1 MELKHLEDLI
11 GLVQK
16 RGEIRT
22 CAIPAADDLHVL
34 EAVLTA
40 KREKILEP
48 ILIGSRA
55 KLLKLADELRE
66 NVEGIRIVDI
76 DDVIRATHMAVELV
90 KAGEASFLMKGQL
103 NTADLLRAM
112 LDKEHGLPHDKVVTN
127 LTLLELPFY
136 HKLLAVND
144 GALIP
149 HSTLEQKMSR
159 INTIA
164 AALRKLGYDRE
175 IKVAAM
181 AANEEISPKIL
192 ETVEAAKLKEMNRA
206 GAFPGCIVEGPISVD
221 LALSPAA
228 AERKGYK
235 SPVAGDA
242 DLLLFPDLLSANV
255 FNKLSEFMDTVP
267 SGVLLG
273 TSAPVAITS
282 RSATTKSKLCSL
294 ALAAMI
300 AE

>member
-1 MELKHLEDLI
+1 MELRHLEDLI
-11 GLVQK
+11 GLVQA

-22 CAIPAADDLHVL
+22 CAIPAADDAHVL
-34 EAVLTA
+34 EAVLKA
-40 KREKILEP
+40 RKERLLEP
-48 ILIGSRA
+48 ILIGSAA
-55 KLLKLADELRE
+55 KLKKLAEELGE
-66 NVEGIRIVDI
+66 NITDIRII
-76 DDVIRATHMAVELV
+76 DVGDVIQAADRAVELV

-112 LDKEHGLPHDKVVTN
+112 LNKEHGLPHDRVVTN

-149 HSTLEQKMSR
+149 HSTLEQKVAR

-164 AALRKLGYDRE
+164 AALRKLGYDRD

-181 AANEEISPKIL
+181 AANEEVSPKII
-192 ETVEAAKLKEMNRA
+192 ETVEAAKLKEMNQA
-206 GAFPGCIVEGPISVD
+206 GEFPGCIVEGPISVD

-228 AERKGYK
+228 AQRKGYH

-267 SGVLLG
+267 GGVLLG

-282 RSATTKSKLCSL
+282 RSATTRSKLCSL
-294 ALAAMI
+294 ALAAMV